1 MKKKLVALISSI
13 IALLMS
19 ISFLGGCNLVT
30 VDEERDLN
38 QIVATIQISDDAKV
52 DKIFKKDLV
61 MSYLNYGYSYESL
74 YGYTREQVMNL
85 IVNQTITTRVYIQ
98 NAVIQINDEDGI
110 YHSIYEDV
118 IARINAD
125 VNLSDVEK
133 AEKVNEYNAKD
144 TWDLSKYLNLDEE
157 IDVVYSAKKQINS
170 LIDNYVEKDELV
182 GDTLTEELRIV
193 PSNAANKEKELT
205 PNEKKN
211 YSIDTNSTTDR
222 QKAFNSVIELLEANE
237 LLGDNFN
244 GDILTASYY
253 VDSLDS
259 IRENKIIEKFEKV
272 VTDTARSEIDFSDL
286 EEVYAYNYSSQTDL
300 TDAEFSEKLSSATIE
315 SPVLIGKGGSYGY
328 VYNLLLGASETQTN
342 AISKIKTTDISARAQ
357 ERRTILADT
366 IVKDLRSTW
375 LFSGYDFDINT
386 NKFTGDY
393 AFLDD
398 SFSFKGVVKE
408 LDGSN
413 EDKKQYMV
421 ESLTEYSLDSFI
433 AMMEEYIYG
442 NDSDNTVVADANPSV
457 YKKVNATIAKPNYD
471 ERINELLFA
480 FSTDSGSLNTYKG
493 YAIEPTPEDGKEKY
507 MQEFATAGRE
517 LINMGGKSYVIV
529 ATDYGYHVMFYSQT
543 FDNAGYETLVSYLNF
558 VSGKNLDA
566 TAWAQELENLVAE
579 WDDQEDNKTFL
590 YAFFNSIS
598 TNRIDQALTKI
609 QNKLLNDHV
618 YNENGGVVRYPER
631 YKDLMEV

>member
-1 MKKKLVALISSI
+1 MKKKLVALISTI

-38 QIVATIQISDDAKV
+38 QVVATIQISENAKE
-52 DKIFKKDLV
+52 DKIYKRDLI

-85 IVNQTITTRVYIQ
+85 IINQTITTRVYIQ
-98 NAVIQINDEDGI
+98 NAVIQISNEDSI

-118 IARINAD
+118 IASINAD

-144 TWDLSKYLNLDEE
+144 TWDLSKYLNPEE
-157 IDVVYSAKKQINS
+157 EVDVEYLAKKQINS

-182 GDTLTEELRIV
+182 GDSLTEDLRVV

-211 YSIDTNSTTDR
+211 YSIDTNSTTER
-222 QKAFNSVIELLEANE
+222 QKAYNSVIELLEVNE
-237 LLGDNFN
+237 LLGNDFD
-244 GDILTASYY
+244 GKITTASYY

-272 VTDTARSEIDFSDL
+272 VTDNAREQIKFSDL
-286 EEVYAYNYSSQTDL
+286 VDVYAYNYSSQTDL

-315 SPVLIGKGGSYGY
+315 NPVLIGKGGSYGY

-342 AISKIKTTDISARAQ
+342 AISKIKTTDIAKRAE
-357 ERRTILADT
+357 ERRDILADT
-366 IVKDLRSTW
+366 LVKDLRSTW
-375 LFSGYDFDINT
+375 LFSGYDFDIET
-386 NKFTGDY
+386 KKFTGDY
-393 AFLDD
+393 AFLED
-398 SFSFKGVVKE
+398 SFAFQGVVEE
-408 LDGSN
+408 LDSSTD
-413 EDKKQYMV
+413 DKKQYMV
-421 ESLTEYSLDSFI
+421 ESLTEFTLSAFL
-433 AMMEEYIYG
+433 AKVEEYIYG
-442 NDSDNTVVADANPSV
+442 TTSDNTVIADTNPSI
-457 YKKVNATIAKPNYD
+457 YKKVNATTALDNYD

-480 FSTDSGSLNTYKG
+480 FSTDNGSLNTYKG

-507 MQEFATAGRE
+507 MQEFADAGRE
-517 LINMGGKSYVIV
+517 LIEMGGKSYIMV

-543 FDNAGYETLVSYLNF
+543 FNNAGYETLDKYLTSLGVTN
-558 VSGKNLDA
+558 GA
-566 TAWAQELENLVAE
+566 EELAKLVAD
-579 WDDQEDNKTFL
+579 WDNQEDNKTFL
-590 YAFFNSIS
+590 YSFFDSIA
-598 TNRIDQALTKI
+598 TDKINQELTKI
-609 QNKLLNDHV
+609 QNELLNKHV
-618 YNENGGVVRYPER
+618 YNDNGGVVRYPER